1 LKSVGVRLRRIGRP
15 SRADTPKGQALRR
28 LPPTRTRATAARYV
42 PAVARDRHRAAWEDW
57 GRIDPF
63 WAILTE
69 ADARHGRWDV
79 DRFFA
84 TGVEQVAAMLAHTKR
99 YGRPARRGAALDFGC
114 GLGRLTR
121 ALAPH
126 FERTYELDVA
136 STMIE
141 RAQRLDTGFGRSGAV
156 FVRHD
161 RENLSRYASGS
172 VDFLSCLLVLQHLP
186 SRDAI
191 EAYLREFVRVLS
203 PGGVAVVQL
212 PVRVPPADDS
222 YVRLRTRGARLL
234 RAVGGVKPED
244 PLRAA
249 RLGAGD
255 AHVRHPL
262 RRDGH
267 DLRDRGWAAARR
279 VTRERASR
287 RCGEPYVLRCAAR
300 RRAAGRS
307 N

>member
-1 LKSVGVRLRRIGRP
+1 
-15 SRADTPKGQALRR
+15 
-28 LPPTRTRATAARYV
+28 
-42 PAVARDRHRAAWEDW
+42 VARDRHGAAWEDW
-57 GRIDPF
+57 SRIDPF

-84 TGVEQVAAMLAHTKR
+84 TGVDQVATMLAHTQQHYR
-99 YGRPARRGAALDFGC
+99 RPARRGTALDFGC

-126 FERTYELDVA
+126 FERTYGLDVA
-136 STMIE
+136 STMIK
-141 RAQRLDTGFGRSGAV
+141 RAKRLDTGFGRSGAV

-161 RENLSRYASGS
+161 REDLSRYASGS

-191 EAYLREFVRVLS
+191 ERYLREFVRVLS

-212 PVRVPPADDS
+212 PVCVPPAEDDP

-234 RAVGGVKPED
+234 RAVGVSPTLLYG
-244 PLRAA
+244 
-249 RLGAGD
+249 RLGWEPEMLMSGIPYDETVTILETAGGRLLD
-255 AHVRHPL
+255 AAPENAHPGGVTS
-262 RRDGH
+262 RTYFVAPRDGGPPV
-267 DLRDRGWAAARR
+267 DR
-279 VTRERASR
+279 TT
-287 RCGEPYVLRCAAR
+287 
-300 RRAAGRS
+300 
-307 N
+307 